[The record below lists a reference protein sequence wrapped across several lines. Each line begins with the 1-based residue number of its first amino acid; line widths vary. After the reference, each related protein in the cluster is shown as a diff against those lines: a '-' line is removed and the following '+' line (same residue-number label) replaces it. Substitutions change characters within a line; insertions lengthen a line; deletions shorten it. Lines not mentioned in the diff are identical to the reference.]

1 MRTCI
6 YPGSFDPITNGH
18 LDIINRAVRIF
29 DKLIVAVGNN
39 ENKKPLF
46 TVEERVAFIRQA
58 VNDSKNIAVESF
70 SGLLVDFAR
79 KRDAIAIIKGLRA
92 LTDFEF
98 EFQYALLNKDLDADI
113 ETVFMMT
120 NIKYS
125 YLSSSIVKEIAIN
138 NGSINELVPEC
149 IMEDILKKIRRNG
162 G

>member
-18 LDIINRAVRIF
+18 LDIINRAIRIF

-39 ENKKPLF
+39 ENKVPLF
-46 TVEERVAFIRQA
+46 TAEERVEFIRRA
-58 VNDSKNIAVESF
+58 VNHSKKIAVESF
-70 SGLLVDFAR
+70 NGLLVDFAR
-79 KRDAIAIIKGLRA
+79 QKEAIAIVKGLRA

-98 EFQYALLNKDLDADI
+98 EFQYALLNKDLNPDI

-125 YLSSSIVKEIAIN
+125 YLSSSIVKEIANN
-138 NGSINELVPEC
+138 NGSIDELVPEC
-149 IMEDILKKIRRNG
+149 IREDILKKIRGNG